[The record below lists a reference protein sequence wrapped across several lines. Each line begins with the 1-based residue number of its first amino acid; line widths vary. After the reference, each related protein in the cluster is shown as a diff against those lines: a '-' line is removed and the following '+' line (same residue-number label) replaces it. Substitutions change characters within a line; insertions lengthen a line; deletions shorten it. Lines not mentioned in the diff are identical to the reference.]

1 MKPKHIPFSGRA
13 SRPSGLQM
21 KKWRVQSKASEDK
34 QQQVFCVTASQGVEL
49 KSNHN
54 KFATITEKG
63 IDPFLN
69 VRCPFCLS
77 HLPLTKFLI
86 TRYDR
91 KGRSKGFDRGKGKCP
106 ECGQGMRLQ
115 TLVSMRQWMLVKSP
129 EEGVFLYAAWV
140 WEYRRSGFFQKIK
153 FAQFNSML
161 KSMGW
166 SREFWDQYKR
176 LKGDLPTAEQQA
188 ADDAAG
194 RLYDEVFGS

>member
-1 MKPKHIPFSGRA
+1 MR
-13 SRPSGLQM
+13 L
-21 KKWRVQSKASEDK
+21 
-34 QQQVFCVTASQGVEL
+34 
-49 KSNHN
+49 
-54 KFATITEKG
+54 ITEKG

-115 TLVSMRQWMLVKSP
+115 TFMSMRTWMLAKAP
-129 EEGVFLYAAWV
+129 EEGVLLYAAWV
-140 WEYRRSGFFQKIK
+140 YEYRRSGFFQKIK

-166 SREFWDQYKR
+166 SRDFWDEYKR
-176 LKGDLPTAEQQA
+176 LKGDLPSAEEQDRVDDLFA
-188 ADDAAG
+188 AQEEA
-194 RLYDEVFGS
+194 FQ